1 MPDGPS
7 IATPAA
13 FTITTPSTTAKLDA
27 TRKAEVAFT
36 ATNASTQ
43 PLKGRAR
50 VVALGSA
57 RPEWFTIDGDA
68 ERPFA
73 AGGTQQ
79 YTVRVNVPASAA
91 PGKYTFQLKIAA
103 VENPDELYG
112 EGPQIAFEVP
122 KPVQKATPIPWLW
135 IIIAIV
141 VLLVLL
147 GGGFLAFKLLSG
159 GKPVA
164 SPDKTT
170 LTFADQGVGTLS
182 APQTVTVTN
191 TSSTDLHVTAVSV
204 TGTNA
209 SAFKVTG
216 DHCSSTTVAA
226 KKTCT
231 VDVAFNPPAAGTA
244 SATLSI
250 SDDASDSPQKV
261 ALLGNGASPSIGPSA
276 TPIGAGSFTIV
287 ASTTVGANNFGTA
300 VATCPS
306 GNVAISGGI
315 DLNNVFSMKVTA
327 SGPMFAGNRLL
338 LTGDGT
344 QGSPTGWWGAARN
357 EGAAAQSLKVA
368 VICSAPIS
376 GLTTQVG
383 SSTVGAGSFA
393 SVRLSCPAGDTAL
406 GGGVDLNN
414 VLTMWVT
421 SSAPTFAQNNT
432 RLFFQPDGTNPG
444 AIGWQATAKNST
456 SGALP
461 MKAAVICAPNV
472 TTTTVVASSS
482 VTAGGFNST
491 RVGCPSGQAA
501 LGGGTDLQNVLT
513 MTVTSS
519 GETYVQNNS
528 RLIFQPDG
536 REPGAVGWQ
545 ASALNNDPNQQPFK
559 TAVICA
565 N

>member
-7 IATPAA
+7 VATPAA
-13 FTITTPSTTAKLDA
+13 FTITSASTTARLDA

-57 RPEWFTIDGDA
+57 RPEWFTIDGQA

-73 AGGTQQ
+73 AGGTHQ
-79 YTVRVNVPASAA
+79 YTVKINVPASAA

-141 VLLVLL
+141 VLLVVV

-164 SPDKTT
+164 SLDKPS
-170 LTFADQGVGTLS
+170 LSFADQGVGTSS

-191 TSSTDLHVTAVSV
+191 TSSTDLHVTTVSL

-209 SAFKVTG
+209 SAFRVTG
-216 DHCSSTTVAA
+216 DHCSRTTVAA

-231 VDVAFNPPAAGTA
+231 MDVAFNPVAAGAA

-261 ALLGNGASPSIGPSA
+261 ALLGSGATATVPPSG
-276 TPIGAGSFTIV
+276 TLGANSFTIV
-287 ASTTVGANNFGTA
+287 ASTTVGANNFSTA

-306 GNVAISGGI
+306 GSIAISGGI
-315 DLNNVFSMKVTA
+315 DLNNVFTMKVTA
-327 SGPMFAGNRLL
+327 SGPMFGGNRLL
-338 LTGDGT
+338 LTGDGA

-357 EGAAAQSLKVA
+357 EGATAEPLKVA
-368 VICSAPIS
+368 AICSAPVS

-383 SSTVGAGSFA
+383 SSTVGAGSFS
-393 SVRLSCPAGDTAL
+393 SVRLTCPAGSTAL

-432 RLFFQPDGTNPG
+432 RLFFQPDGPNPG
-444 AIGWQATAKNST
+444 AIGWQASAKNST

-472 TTTTVVASSS
+472 TTTTVVASGSAS
-482 VTAGGFNST
+482 AGGFQAT
-491 RVGCPSGQAA
+491 RVGCPSGQFA

-519 GETYVQNNS
+519 GPTYVQNNA
-528 RLIFQPDG
+528 RLIFQADG
-536 REPGAVGWQ
+536 REPGTVGWQ
-545 ASALNNDPNQQPFK
+545 ASALNNDPNAQPFK
-559 TAVICA
+559 TAVICTS
-565 N
+565 